1 MDKDQSVE
9 SETVITSATKGLAA
23 SVYQTLQQFY
33 AGEFPGAQTTVKDAS
48 NEGVALPMETTK
60 IEGFTQED
68 YDALY
73 ALLANGEITLLKDTD
88 ATSAAELPLEIVK
101 VTVIE

>member
-1 MDKDQSVE
+1 MI
-9 SETVITSATKGLAA
+9 ETERLILREMCA
-23 SVYQTLQQFY
+23 S
-33 AGEFPGAQTTVKDAS
+33 
-48 NEGVALPMETTK
+48 
-60 IEGFTQED
+60 D